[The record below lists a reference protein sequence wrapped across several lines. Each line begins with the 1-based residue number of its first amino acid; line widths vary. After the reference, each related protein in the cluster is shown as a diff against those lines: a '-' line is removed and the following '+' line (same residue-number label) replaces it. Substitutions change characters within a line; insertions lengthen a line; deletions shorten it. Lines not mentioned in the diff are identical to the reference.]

1 MSNVN
6 KLDEEEIQQAHEII
20 RWAEA
25 LANRYEIGLMIII
38 NTFITS
44 RDILGDTDSAMKS
57 VEWKLSE
64 AYMQL

>member
-1 MSNVN
+1 MSNVD
-6 KLDEEEIQQAHEII
+6 KLSQDEIQQAHEII

-44 RDILGDTDSAMKS
+44 RDILGDTDSAKKS
-57 VEWKLSE
+57 VESKLNE
-64 AYMQL
+64 TYM

>member
-1 MSNVN
+1 MSGAN
-6 KLDEEEIQQAHEII
+6 KLSEEEIEQTREII

-44 RDILGDTDSAMKS
+44 RDTLGDTDSAMKS
-57 VEWKLSE
+57 VESKLNE